1 MNVAK
6 TNTIAQPVKPETVA
20 NNQKAKDAQQQRLAQ
35 TTVQETQKTREARP
49 EQGLTGGE
57 INITA

>member
-6 TNTIAQPVKPETVA
+6 TNTIAQPVKPEIVA
-20 NNQKAKDAQQQRLAQ
+20 NDQKAKDAQQQRLAQ
-35 TTVQETQKTREARP
+35 TTTQKVQKDRETRP